1 MQYHV
6 PGPAHPFPAIPMNS
20 PAEGAPPPRPAAGLD
35 GRGLSAAAAA
45 FFIWGLMPL
54 YIKALSEVPVWQFT
68 AHRLVWGC
76 LFAIGVLAIG
86 GTLGAVRT
94 ALATPRT
101 RWRLVASA
109 MLVTLNWTLYI
120 WAVGAG
126 RVVET
131 SLGYFINPLLNV
143 LIGVLFLSERLNHV
157 QWLAVTI
164 ATTGVL
170 YLTWTAGQPPWIAL
184 ALALSFGLYGLVRK
198 LVAVEA
204 LPGFAAETVLIMPVG
219 VAFLVWCQVSGSGVF
234 GHGGIGRDV
243 ALMLGGPLTAIPLV
257 LFAFG
262 ARRIPYSTIGLLQ
275 YIGPSIQLALGVL
288 VFHEPFHGPRAIG
301 FGIIWLAL
309 AIYALD
315 GLWRSRK
322 MRMNAAS
329 W

>member
-1 MQYHV
+1 
-6 PGPAHPFPAIPMNS
+6 MNS
-20 PAEGAPPPRPAAGLD
+20 PAEGASPPRPAAGLD

-54 YIKALSEVPVWQFT
+54 YIKALSDVPVWQFT

-76 LFAIGVLAIG
+76 LFAIGVLAIS
-86 GTLGAVRT
+86 GALDGVRA
-94 ALATPRT
+94 ALAAPRT

-120 WAVGAG
+120 WAIGAG

-157 QWLAVTI
+157 QWFAVTI
-164 ATTGVL
+164 AAAGVL

-204 LPGFAAETVLIMPVG
+204 LPGFAAETLLIMPIG
-219 VAFLVWCQVSGSGVF
+219 VAFLLWCEVAGSGAF
-234 GHGGIGRDV
+234 GHGGVGRDV
-243 ALMLGGPLTAIPLV
+243 ALMFGGPLTAIPLV

-275 YIGPSIQLALGVL
+275 YIGPTIQLALGVL
-288 VFHEPFHGPRAIG
+288 VFHEPFHGPRATG

-322 MRMNAAS
+322 LRINAAS